1 MKFNTSTTM
10 TKILDALF
18 TVYSER
24 VPDVK
29 KITSEMV
36 NKGMVKDQSEIIN
49 DHIAFRTMR
58 VKNLGI
64 ATFEKIF

>member
-36 NKGMVKDQSEIIN
+36 NKGIKNFQNRWAKPKKQSSIYN
-49 DHIAFRTMR
+49 D
-58 VKNLGI
+58 VC
-64 ATFEKIF
+64 